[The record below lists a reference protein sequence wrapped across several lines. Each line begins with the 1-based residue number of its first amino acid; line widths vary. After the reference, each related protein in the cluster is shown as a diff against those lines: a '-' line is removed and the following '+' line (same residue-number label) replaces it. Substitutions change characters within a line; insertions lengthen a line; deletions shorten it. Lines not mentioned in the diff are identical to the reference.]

1 MATGPSSTRPEASL
15 ISSSQQYP
23 SSMLSL
29 PLQKRPTRSR
39 ERIKCVQAEGLESF
53 PAPAAT
59 VSSPRACGNA
69 KAKGTPRVY
78 ALGFHERHGQEYHH
92 RIQQK
97 RAQPRSI
104 SFFRLKSSTVPSHT
118 LSFIGS
124 HSRSFSHLQL
134 RLLKAFVSSRF

>member
-69 KAKGTPRVY
+69 KGKGTPRVY
-78 ALGFHERHGQEYHH
+78 ALGFHERHRQEYHH
-92 RIQQK
+92 RIQQC
-97 RAQPRSI
+97 P
-104 SFFRLKSSTVPSHT
+104 PPHT